1 MGLQDVKKTD
11 AEELRKFMKLLL
23 RDVRALEQMLDD
35 GLIEADKRRIGA
47 EQEMFLVDA
56 AYRPASR
63 SGDVLKSIDD
73 PQFTTELGQFNIEF
87 NLNPV
92 DYGGKCLSQLEH
104 QLRDGYLK
112 AKRHAQDLGL
122 DIALFGILPT
132 LELGDLS
139 LDNMTPHPR
148 YFALND
154 ALCKLR
160 GDSYSFNIKGA
171 DEFIVQHDNVMLEA
185 CNTSFQV
192 HFQVGA
198 DEFAKLYNIAQ
209 LVAAPNLAAATN
221 SPVLFGR
228 RLWSETRIALF
239 QQSVDTRASGHHLRE
254 RMPRVSFG
262 NSWVNETALEIFR
275 EDIARFRVLLGTE
288 VDEDPF
294 DALADGRAPTLK
306 ALRLHNGTVYRWN
319 RVCYGISDDKPHLR
333 IENRILPSGPSV
345 IDEVANA
352 AFWFGMMGA
361 LADELDDVR
370 TSMDFDDAK
379 TNFISAARQG
389 LEAPFTW
396 IDGKTVPAQE
406 LIAKTLVPAARKS
419 LIDAG
424 CDPVDVTKYMD
435 VIAERVET
443 KKTGSWWMMQ
453 SIAGLNGK
461 KKQAE
466 KMTALV
472 AGAISR
478 QESLEP
484 VHSWQPTRADEGAQ
498 WHDNFAKVGQFM
510 STDLFTVN
518 EDELVDLVASVMEW
532 QHIRHV
538 PVEDDQDRLVG
549 LVTYRRILKHLS
561 DTDSDA
567 PSIPVKE
574 IMDTGVVTV
583 SPETPTIEI
592 IKLMREND
600 LACVPVVKDDKL
612 VGVVSEQDFLEIAQ
626 QLLEERLLD
635 S

>member
-1 MGLQDVKKTD
+1 MGLHDVKKSD
-11 AEELRKFMKLLL
+11 AEELRQFMKLLL
-23 RDVRALEQMLDD
+23 RDVRALEQMLED
-35 GLIEADKRRIGA
+35 GLIEADVRRIGA
-47 EQEMFLVDA
+47 EQELFIVDEA
-56 AYRPASR
+56 FRPASR
-63 SGDVLKSIDD
+63 SGDVLEALDD
-73 PQFTTELGQFNIEF
+73 HQFTTELGQFNIEF
-87 NLNPV
+87 NLDPV
-92 DYGGKCLSQLEH
+92 VYGGKCLSSLED
-104 QLRDGYLK
+104 QLRNGYLK
-112 AKRHAQDLGL
+112 AAKTAQQMGL

-132 LELGDLS
+132 LQLSDLT
-139 LDNMTPHPR
+139 LDNMTPNPR

-160 GDSYSFNIKGA
+160 GGSYSFNIKGA

-198 DEFAKLYNIAQ
+198 EEFAKLYNIAQ
-209 LVAAPNLAAATN
+209 LAAAPNLAAATN
-221 SPVLFGR
+221 SPLLFGK

-239 QQSVDTRASGHHLRE
+239 QQSVDTRATGHHLRE

-294 DALADGRAPTLK
+294 EALDAGRAPTLK

-319 RVCYGISDDKPHLR
+319 RVCYGISDEKPHLR

-352 AFWFGMMGA
+352 AFWFGLMGA
-361 LADELDDVR
+361 LADEIDDVR
-370 TSMDFDDAK
+370 GVMEFDDAK

-396 IDGKTVPAQE
+396 IDGKTLPAQE
-406 LIAKTLVPAARKS
+406 LISKTLIPAARKS
-419 LIDAG
+419 LVDAG
-424 CDPVDVTKYMD
+424 CDPDDVTKYMD
-435 VIAERVET
+435 VVAERVET
-443 KKTGSWWMMQ
+443 RRTGSWWMMQ
-453 SIAGLNGK
+453 SMAGLNGK

-472 AGAISR
+472 AGGISR
-478 QESLEP
+478 QASLEP
-484 VHSWQPTRADEGAQ
+484 VHTWTPAGDDEGAQ
-498 WHDNFAKVGQFM
+498 WHDNFSHVGQFM
-510 STDLFTVN
+510 TTDLFTVN

-532 QHIRHV
+532 QHLRHV
-538 PVEDDQDRLVG
+538 PVEDDDDRLVG

-561 DTDSDA
+561 DVKKES

-574 IMDTGVVTV
+574 IMETDVTTVTPDTL
-583 SPETPTIEI
+583 TIDV
-592 IKLMREND
+592 IKLMRESD
-600 LACVPVVKDDKL
+600 LACVPVVKDEKL

-626 QLLEERLLD
+626 QLLEERFGD